1 MKAVVFDWDL
11 TLWNSWDLHLQLMQ
25 STADA
30 LSLPGPSGAQVARE
44 YHRPFFQH
52 LTWFFGDDEQR
63 VVDTYMGFYLDS
75 MATVGGLYPDVP
87 ETLVTLKDRGYRIAL
102 FSDKRQQFGELEV
115 ELSGIGHLLDYTLFL
130 VEGRPY
136 KPDPHGLL
144 HVLDVLGVAKD
155 EAVYVGDGSH
165 DLECARRAGVA
176 DGAALWGSLN
186 REDLLNGHPDHSWES
201 MDQVLL
207 SLE

>member
-1 MKAVVFDWDL
+1 MRCPYPGRLAPR
-11 TLWNSWDLHLQLMQ
+11 
-25 STADA
+25 
-30 LSLPGPSGAQVARE
+30 LPTNTTCL
-44 YHRPFFQH
+44 FFQH
-52 LTWFFGDDEQR
+52 LAWFFGGDEQR
-63 VVDTYMGFYLDS
+63 VVDTYMGFYHES
-75 MATVGGLYPDVP
+75 MATVGGLYPGVP
-87 ETLVTLKDRGYRIAL
+87 ETLVALKDRGYRIAL

-130 VEGRPY
+130 VDGRPY

-144 HVLDVLGVAKD
+144 HVLDALGVAKD

-176 DGAALWGSLN
+176 GAAALWGSLN
-186 REDLLNGHPDHSWES
+186 REDLLNGRPDHSWES